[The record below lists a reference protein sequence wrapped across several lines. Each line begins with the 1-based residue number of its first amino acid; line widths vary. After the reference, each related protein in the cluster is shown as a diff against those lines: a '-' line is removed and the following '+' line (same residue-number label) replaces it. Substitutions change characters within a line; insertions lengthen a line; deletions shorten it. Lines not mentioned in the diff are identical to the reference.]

1 MTMRQPLRSLAGAA
15 AALLLAGCAGAQA
28 VPGAVVVTG
37 GAAALEQRAAA
48 PAAEGLR
55 FLTVNVEL
63 TDEGISPAVVA
74 IPAGR
79 EIKLVVRN
87 RGTTEHHYK
96 VLGLAPQ
103 GLWRITTEGAN
114 VTRDSNDAMEVVSA
128 EEHASHGD
136 DHHNHG
142 ASLGAY
148 LSQAG
153 ITPAADE
160 VHAFA
165 QGGGG
170 GMDVLFFTATTPGTY
185 EVRCPLHPE
194 MVAQLTVF

>member
-1 MTMRQPLRSLAGAA
+1 MMLALRHCGRLLLSLAALGA
-15 AALLLAGCAGAQA
+15 LLAGCAAAPLATVAPVAPA
-28 VPGAVVVTG
+28 VPA
-37 GAAALEQRAAA
+37 AAA
-48 PAAEGLR
+48 PATGANLR

-63 TDEGISPAVVA
+63 SDEGISPAVVA

-79 EIKLVVRN
+79 EVKLVVRN
-87 RGTTEHHYK
+87 RGTTEHHYH
-96 VLGLAPQ
+96 VVGLAPQ
-103 GLWRITTEGAN
+103 GLWRVTTEEASL
-114 VTRDSNDAMEVVSA
+114 TRESNDAIATSA
-128 EEHASHGD
+128 AED
-136 DHHNHG
+136 DHAHHG

-148 LSQAG
+148 VSRAG
-153 ITPAADE
+153 VMPAADE

-185 EVRCPLHPE
+185 EVHCTLHPD

>member
-1 MTMRQPLRSLAGAA
+1 MRLSLRSWARPLAGA
-15 AALLLAGCAGAQA
+15 AALLLAGCAGATA
-28 VPGAVVVTG
+28 VPSAAVVTG
-37 GAAALEQRAAA
+37 AAAVERPAAPQAAA
-48 PAAEGLR
+48 GMR

-87 RGTTEHHYK
+87 RGATEHHYK
-96 VLGLAPQ
+96 VIGLAPQ
-103 GLWRITTEGAN
+103 GLWRITTEGAS
-114 VTRDSNDAMEVVSA
+114 VTRDSNDAMEVVAA
-128 EEHASHGD
+128 EEHD

-148 LSQAG
+148 LSQTG

-185 EVRCPLHPE
+185 EVRCPLHPDF
-194 MVAQLTVF
+194 VAHLTVF

>member
-1 MTMRQPLRSLAGAA
+1 MRRSLRSLARPLAGAA
-15 AALLLAGCAGAQA
+15 VALLLAGCTAAPA
-28 VPGAVVVTG
+28 PSGAVLVT
-37 GAAALEQRAAA
+37 GAAAVAAPA
-48 PAAEGLR
+48 PPPAAEGLR
-55 FLTVNVEL
+55 YLTVNVEL
-63 TDEGISPAVVA
+63 TDEGIVPAVVA

-87 RGTTEHHYK
+87 RGTTEHHYQ
-96 VLGLAPQ
+96 VIGLAPQ
-103 GLWRITTEGAN
+103 GLWRITTDAAN
-114 VTRDSNDAMEVVSA
+114 TTRDSNDAMEVVSV
-128 EEHASHGD
+128 EDHD

-153 ITPAADE
+153 VTPAADT

-165 QGGGG
+165 QGGGA

>member
-1 MTMRQPLRSLAGAA
+1 MTLRRRHAIGLLCGLVAAGMLLVGCAPTPAATVAPLAAIAPASPQQAGAA
-15 AALLLAGCAGAQA
+15 
-28 VPGAVVVTG
+28 
-37 GAAALEQRAAA
+37 
-48 PAAEGLR
+48 LR

-63 TDEGISPAVVA
+63 TDDGISPAMVA

-87 RGTTEHHYK
+87 RGVTEHHYQ
-96 VLGLAPQ
+96 VVGLPAKDV
-103 GLWRITTEGAN
+103 WRISTEGASA
-114 VTRDSNDAMEVVSA
+114 TRDSNDAMATVSDA
-128 EEHASHGD
+128 EHE

-142 ASLGAY
+142 ASLGTY
-148 LSQAG
+148 LSQTG
-153 ITPAADE
+153 ITPGAGE

-185 EVRCPLHPE
+185 EVRCPLHPDF
-194 MVAQLTVF
+194 VAKLIVF